1 MSTALPTAAKVDRGV
16 ISQSASL
23 TFQATFAMLLGALI
37 VGIAGFSQSDVIH
50 NAAHDTRHA
59 NGFPCH

>member
-1 MSTALPTAAKVDRGV
+1 MSAAVPTTVTTPAAV
-16 ISQSASL
+16 ASSKAS
-23 TFQATFAMLLGALI
+23 TTVQATFAMLLGVLVI
-37 VGIAGFSQSDVIH
+37 GIAGFSHVDVIH